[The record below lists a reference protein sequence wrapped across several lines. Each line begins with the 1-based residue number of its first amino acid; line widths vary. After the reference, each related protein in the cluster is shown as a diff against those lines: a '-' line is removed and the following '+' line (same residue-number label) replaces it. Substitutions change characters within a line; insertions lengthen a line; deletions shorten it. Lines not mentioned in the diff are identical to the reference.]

1 MENWKDISEEEEWAS
16 KARFLTLFLMNWEA
30 PMLNIMLNFL
40 NTFIIKGIDIY
51 FGYQNKVYVISKQLI
66 MDVFGVCAKGYI
78 EKLKGQ
84 VSKSLAL

>member
-16 KARFLTLFLMNWEA
+16 KARLLTLFLMNWEA
-30 PMLNIMLNFL
+30 PMLKIMLEFF

-51 FGYQNKVYVISKQLI
+51 FGYQDKVYVISKQLI